1 MKWFTVL
8 LFWLLS
14 ISLLVGQN
22 CPYVSIDSLIN
33 KKSIRPFNGVILVHR
48 KGKVVYSSQKG
59 YSDIEKKIALSDN
72 DRFVIG
78 SVSKQITAV
87 MILKEFE
94 KGRVELDKPIK
105 NYLPELTQGWADS
118 VTIHDLLCHT
128 HGIVDMN
135 KPSVFP
141 NGENFCILKSD
152 ISYWQIYWST

>member
-33 KKSIRPFNGVILVHR
+33 KKSIRPFNGVILIHR

-94 KGRVELDKPIK
+94 KGRDE
-105 NYLPELTQGWADS
+105 
-118 VTIHDLLCHT
+118 
-128 HGIVDMN
+128 
-135 KPSVFP
+135 
-141 NGENFCILKSD
+141 
-152 ISYWQIYWST
+152 